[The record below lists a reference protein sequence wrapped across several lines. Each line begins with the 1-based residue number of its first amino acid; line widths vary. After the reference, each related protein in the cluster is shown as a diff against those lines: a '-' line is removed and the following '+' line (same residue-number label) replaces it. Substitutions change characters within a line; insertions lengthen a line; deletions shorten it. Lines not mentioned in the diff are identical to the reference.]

1 MQMGADAK
9 GHIDEQSNQPKQQAR
24 VNGNTFKNYNGKKII
39 SIQNSY
45 QKAQIQKNEHN
56 SSNSGIQ

>member
-1 MQMGADAK
+1 MA
-9 GHIDEQSNQPKQQAR
+9 SQPKQQPR

-45 QKAQIQKNEHN
+45 QKAQILKNQHNN
-56 SSNSGIQ
+56 SSGGIQQ